1 VVSKEV
7 MTAVDSVIAIPVRHF
22 YRSEEDDAA
31 AGALRA
37 VGGEGGDTC
46 VNSVMKTLPRA
57 ILRPMVRCGVCTY
70 IHSVLYCIDSMY
82 ACWYA

>member
-1 VVSKEV
+1 

-31 AGALRA
+31 AAALRA
-37 VGGEGGDTC
+37 AGGQSGDTC

-57 ILRPMVRCGVCTY
+57 ILRPMVRCAMHKCIYTY
-70 IHSVLYCIDSMY
+70 IHTT
-82 ACWYA
+82 